1 MLSCETKDKL
11 ARTRSC
17 CSCKVGIWR
26 KFASMLVLAASVFV
40 PSLVLAA
47 DYSATIGSDAGSYYY
62 SLTGSGG
69 ISYKSFTSSASWLT
83 PSSTRV
89 STSGSSWTVN
99 IYYSV
104 TANTSSSSRTATLS
118 GTISGQ
124 QIRIAITQS
133 GCNGCSSEKHVMTL
147 YRNNSSG
154 DAAGARRTV
163 ADNSYYTLPTISSLG
178 WTRSGYTFKGWSS
191 SRGGSVEYSDG
202 ARIYV
207 GSSLTSLYAVWQSNS
222 SSSKH
227 VLTLYRNNSSGDGA
241 GARRTVTDNAYYAL
255 PTISSLGWTRSGY
268 DFLGWSTSR
277 GGSAV
282 YGDGERIKVASSL
295 NSLYAVWKAQTYIVK
310 LHRNNSS
317 GDGAT
322 AGRTYTVGKSRALP
336 KIQTELKW
344 APRSGYEFLGWSTS
358 KSAASA
364 TYSDGQSVSLSSTS
378 GSTVHL
384 YAVWKKTGG
393 DDGYSASIGSQAGSY
408 QYSIPFTGSGN
419 MSISGFSSSVSW
431 LTKNSTGIK
440 TSSGGGTFYII
451 YSVTANTSTSSR
463 TATLSGTFGGYP
475 ITVRITQSG
484 R

>member
-1 MLSCETKDKL
+1 MLSGKTKDKL

-17 CSCKVGIWR
+17 CSCTVGIWR
-26 KFASMLVLAASVFV
+26 KFASMLVLTASMFT
-40 PSLVLAA
+40 PSLGLAA
-47 DYSATIGSDAGSYYY
+47 DYSATIGSGAGSYCY

-69 ISYKSFTSSASWLT
+69 ISYKSFTSSESWLT

-89 STSGSSWTVN
+89 STSGGSWTVV
-99 IYYSV
+99 ICYSV

-154 DAAGARRTV
+154 DGAGARRTV
-163 ADNSYYTLPTISSLG
+163 TEGSDYTLPKISSLG
-178 WTRSGYTFKGWSS
+178 WTRSGYTFKGWAT
-191 SRGGSVEYSDG
+191 SRGATTAKYGDG
-202 ARIYV
+202 ARISIT
-207 GSSLTSLYAVWQSNS
+207 SSLYSLYAVREPNAK
-222 SSSKH
+222 KH
-227 VLTLYRNNSSGDGA
+227 VMTLYRNNSSGDGA

-358 KSAASA
+358 KSATSA

-384 YAVWKKTGG
+384 YAVWKKKTCC